1 MTALLV
7 RSNYISFYFDCN
19 YNHYFIL
26 SVDSAEELQSAGQEL
41 IHSIFGDDSD
51 TEPET
56 LSLRESATLN
66 AQIAIPYNFQI
77 LTAKTSKENG
87 TILQQEVILRLH
99 DNYKRAKEDFQL
111 TIETILRYLEYNMSF
126 KTFFI
131 FCESAPYT
139 FYDELLKKDN
149 SVKTLKKSQS

>member
-1 MTALLV
+1 MTALVV

-26 SVDSAEELQSAGQEL
+26 SVDSAEELQSGGQEL

-51 TEPET
+51 TEPEM

-99 DNYKRAKEDFQL
+99 ENYKRAKAAFQL
-111 TIETILRYLEYNMSF
+111 TIENILNTICPSRRFLSFVSRLHIRSTMSCMRKTILYNQ
-126 KTFFI
+126 
-131 FCESAPYT
+131 
-139 FYDELLKKDN
+139 
-149 SVKTLKKSQS
+149 SVSQS